1 MTFNWEKNDQAMDDA
16 HREAKAALTQL
27 LEAARKVG
35 GDDGRSACCGLLD
48 QVQDDWQK
56 LTEVVSLG
64 VSMGVEYDA
73 LEICQRVI
81 ASLEELGT
89 AIQYNEPEVLLPEW
103 PKLKG
108 EADGELVG
116 VAEESA
122 GSEEVD
128 HELFDS
134 ICQPNQGIG
143 VAGPRALV
151 PPGPV
156 IFLEGDSEEE
166 AETPVEPLRQPKL
179 EKCIVHVM
187 ALAGTEKNGT
197 QAWWTTDQIVKG
209 LEKICDSGEDAIV
222 AALYRLRKDDV
233 VRLTRPDE
241 DTNVSSPGRFWVLCD
256 QYAAKP
262 RRVGLD
268 EHILK
273 ILGSTT
279 EADGLV
285 AWSENALH
293 AALRS
298 RDRSLAKP
306 EIVAELLT
314 VMVGEGRI
322 CSRKVNRRLYFALE
336 EAAFDRVAA
345 KLQNEE
351 AFFKVTPR
359 KSKVQSRDDSEKP
372 EPSNAGRALEETT
385 VEGAIVDIMLREP
398 ERAWRDYDI
407 TGCFEAQN
415 RQISER
421 ELMESL
427 AVLVTKG
434 LIDYI
439 PQGNPWPKE
448 DRWALIESAKEGKK

>member
-1 MTFNWEKNDQAMDDA
+1 MTFDWEKNEDAMYQAHGVA
-16 HREAKAALTQL
+16 EAAIKQL
-27 LEAARKVG
+27 REAARKVG
-35 GDDGRSACCGLLD
+35 EDDGRTASCALLD
-48 QVQDDWQK
+48 QVQEDWQK
-56 LTEVVSLG
+56 LTAVVSLG
-64 VSMGVEYDA
+64 VSAAIEYDA
-73 LEICQRVI
+73 LDLCQRFI

-103 PKLKG
+103 PKRKG
-108 EADGELVG
+108 EAGSEEVELVG
-116 VAEESA
+116 VAEDEA

-128 HELFDS
+128 HELYDT

-143 VAGPRALV
+143 VAGPRARA
-151 PPGPV
+151 
-156 IFLEGDSEEE
+156 E
-166 AETPVEPLRQPKL
+166 AEEQPSTQPPRQPQL
-179 EKCIVHVM
+179 EQRITYVM
-187 ALAGTEKNGT
+187 GLAGTEKDGT
-197 QAWWTTDQIVKG
+197 QGWWTTDQIIKG
-209 LEKICDSGEDAIV
+209 LEKICDPGEAAIL
-222 AALYRLRKDDV
+222 AALYRLRKDGV

-241 DTNVSSPGRFWVLCD
+241 DANLASPGRFWVLCD
-256 QYAAKP
+256 QYAAQP
-262 RRVGLD
+262 RRVALD
-268 EHILK
+268 EHILE

-279 EADGLV
+279 EAEGRV

-293 AALRS
+293 AALRA
-298 RDRSLAKP
+298 RDRSAAKP

-322 CSRKVNRRLYFALE
+322 YSRKVNRRLYFALE

-359 KSKVQSRDDSEKP
+359 ESKVQSRDDSEKQ
-372 EPSNAGRALEETT
+372 EPPKAGRALEETT
-385 VEGAIVDIMLREP
+385 VEGAIVDMMLREP

-427 AVLVTKG
+427 ATLVTKG
-434 LIDYI
+434 CVDYI

-448 DRWALIESAKEGKK
+448 DRWALTESAKGGKK